1 MTTPSNFLKELQAV
15 YVCEDYRGDI
25 TNPPLYI
32 NGVKAPTRS
41 KTSYEGLP
49 GNQPG
54 QGNPTMIGTS
64 VEQAEEQPM
73 ISKELI
79 RNKIN
84 DLMQN
89 AQDRGMDFATEALYD
104 LLQFIEK
111 V

>member
-54 QGNPTMIGTS
+54 QGNWRRDYCPQNRKRS
-64 VEQAEEQPM
+64 VMDWHE
-73 ISKELI
+73 
-79 RNKIN
+79 RYFRYCWR
-84 DLMQN
+84 
-89 AQDRGMDFATEALYD
+89 RGFA
-104 LLQFIEK
+104 FRS
-111 V
+111 